1 MPFASILVMRLYVAR
16 FVLMASMVVGALA
29 CDRGSNAGP
38 SAGALTAP
46 QQAQVQQIYQQDGQR
61 LLDLRQ
67 QLTSKQYEL
76 GTLWTSDR
84 RDESRIQAL
93 TNEVSGLDAKVLAA
107 ETAMQQRLAAAG
119 CTMCVVPGAGGWAQ
133 PGNGPGMMG
142 PWMMG
147 RGMMGPGMM
156 GRGMM
161 GPGMMGPGM
170 MGPGMMSWGRLTANQ
185 QAKLRAVYRTDG
197 QQLLQLRQQLAT
209 KQYELS
215 ALAASQN
222 PDEDRLQILTK
233 EVTALDEQ
241 IVKAQVAMQRDLAS
255 IGVPASNYGSCP
267 MCWAW

>member
-1 MPFASILVMRLYVAR
+1 MPFASSLVMRLHVSR
-16 FVLMASMVVGALA
+16 FALFASIAVGALA
-29 CDRGSNAGP
+29 CDRGSNTGP
-38 SAGALTAP
+38 SAGALTGP
-46 QQAQVQQIYQQDGQR
+46 QQAQVQQIYQQDGQQ
-61 LLDLRQ
+61 LLGLRQ

-133 PGNGPGMMG
+133 PGNEPGMMG

-147 RGMMGPGMM
+147 RGMVDP
-156 GRGMM
+156 GMM

-170 MGPGMMSWGRLTANQ
+170 MGPGMMSWGRLTSDQ
-185 QAKLRAVYRTDG
+185 QAKLRAIYRTDG
-197 QQLLQLRQQLAT
+197 QRLLQLRQQLAT
-209 KQYELS
+209 KQNELS

-255 IGVPASNYGSCP
+255 IGVPASSYGGCP
-267 MCWAW
+267 MCGV

>member
-1 MPFASILVMRLYVAR
+1 MRIHGSRFALI
-16 FVLMASMVVGALA
+16 ASMALGALA
-29 CDRGSNAGP
+29 CDRGSNTDP
-38 SAGALTAP
+38 SAGTLTGP

-61 LLDLRQ
+61 LLGLRQ

-93 TNEVSGLDAKVLAA
+93 TNEVSELDAKVLAS

-119 CTMCVVPGAGGWAQ
+119 CTMCVVPGGGRWAQ
-133 PGNGPGMMG
+133 PGNGPGVMG
-142 PWMMG
+142 PW
-147 RGMMGPGMM
+147 
-156 GRGMM
+156 MM

-170 MGPGMMSWGRLTANQ
+170 MGPGMMGRGIMGPGMMGPGMMAWGRLTSDQ

-197 QQLLQLRQQLAT
+197 QKLLQLRQQLAT

-222 PDEDRLQILTK
+222 PDENRLQILTK

-241 IVKAQVAMQRDLAS
+241 VVKAEVAMQRDLAS
-255 IGVPASNYGSCP
+255 IGLPASSYGCCP
-267 MCWAW
+267 MCGV